1 MMKKLLLLFC
11 LLTLVSC
18 AELPPKNTDN
28 VCAIFKE
35 KEQWYD
41 DAKQAE
47 QRWGVP
53 VAVLMA
59 IMHQESHFV
68 ADAKPPRTWL
78 LGFIPWFRPSSAYGY
93 AQALDGTWDNY
104 LDTAGSFGADRDDF
118 ADAVDFIGW
127 YNHNSH
133 TKLGISMQD
142 AKLLYFA
149 YYEGIEGYNNKN
161 HFKKTDLQ
169 KTADKV
175 AYRAKLFQTQ
185 LSHCQMN

>member
-1 MMKKLLLLFC
+1 MKKLLLLFC
-11 LLTLVSC
+11 LLTLVNC
-18 AELPPKNTDN
+18 AELPPKNADN

-104 LDTAGSFGADRDDF
+104 LDAAGSFGADRDDF

-127 YNHNSH
+127 YNYNSH
-133 TKLGISMQD
+133 TKLGIPTQD

-149 YYEGIEGYNNKN
+149 YYEGIEGYNSKN

>member
-1 MMKKLLLLFC
+1 MKKLLILSLL
-11 LLTLVSC
+11 LALAGC
-18 AELPPKNTDN
+18 AELPPKNADN
-28 VCAIFKE
+28 VCAIFRE

-78 LGFIPWFRPSSAYGY
+78 LGFIPWFRPSSAFGY
-93 AQALDGTWDNY
+93 AQVVDDTWDSY
-104 LDTAGSFGADRDDF
+104 LDSAGSFWADRDDF

-127 YNHNSH
+127 YNYSSH
-133 TKLGISMQD
+133 IKLGIGLQN
-142 AKLLYFA
+142 AKLLYLA
-149 YYEGIEGYNNKN
+149 YYEGFDGYK
-161 HFKKTDLQ
+161 HKSYLKKTGLQ

-175 AYRAKLFQTQ
+175 ATRARLFQNQ

>member
-1 MMKKLLLLFC
+1 MKKLLILFC

-18 AELPPKNTDN
+18 AELPPKNADN

-78 LGFIPWFRPSSAYGY
+78 LGFIPWFRPSSAFGY

-104 LDTAGSFGADRDDF
+104 LDSAGSFGADRDDF

-133 TKLGISMQD
+133 AKLGIPTQD

-149 YYEGIEGYNNKN
+149 YYEGIEGYSNKS
-161 HFKKTDLQ
+161 HFKKADLQ
-169 KTADKV
+169 KTATKV
-175 AYRAKLFQTQ
+175 ATRARLFQNQ
-185 LSHCQMN
+185 LSQCQMN